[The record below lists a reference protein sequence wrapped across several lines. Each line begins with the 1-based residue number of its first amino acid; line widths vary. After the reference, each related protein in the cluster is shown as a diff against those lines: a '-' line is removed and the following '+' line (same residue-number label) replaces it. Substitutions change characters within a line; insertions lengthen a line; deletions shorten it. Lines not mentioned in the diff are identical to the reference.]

1 MNAAEPDQILE
12 DDARLQLNDDG
23 SLRHLLTL
31 KGLDRSL
38 LVDILDALGIQRIFI
53 PNLKTFIHTQ

>member
-31 KGLDRSL
+31 KGLDKSL
-38 LVDILDALGIQRIFI
+38 P
-53 PNLKTFIHTQ
+53 PNAT